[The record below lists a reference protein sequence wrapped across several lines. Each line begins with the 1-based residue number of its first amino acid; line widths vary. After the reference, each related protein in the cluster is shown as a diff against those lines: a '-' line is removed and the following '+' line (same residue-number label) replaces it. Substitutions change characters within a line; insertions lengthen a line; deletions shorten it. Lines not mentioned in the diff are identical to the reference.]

1 MYHAFR
7 SVISASLLCFVLLIS
22 SKQGL
27 AQTSKT
33 PQSIAF
39 YYGDI
44 DSTRELLSYERVVVS
59 PEQLSSAQL
68 QQLKSAK
75 TQVFAYLSLGEA
87 SEQLAPRFSSAVLG
101 YNDLW
106 QASIMDSSAEPWRQ
120 YLLTQAQQLRSAGY
134 DGFFLDTLDSYQLV
148 LDKAQFG
155 AQQNALISLIGEL
168 QTQGPVLLNRGFELY
183 QGLAQPPLAVVAE
196 SLFHSYDYQGKRYR
210 KQSKEDAQW
219 LTGQLQQVQASQ
231 IEAIVI
237 DYLPADDAQRLKAA
251 QQIAALGFTPYI
263 SDPMLY
269 QFGVST
275 RYPVR
280 RRVLGLYDSS
290 VNVKKQSECH
300 RFLATLIEYQGYVPQ
315 CIDIQGTALPKLD
328 WNRYAAAVFWLPQV
342 SYQQSSTRDAL
353 LQSLDTLPT
362 VLVGELPEQTS
373 LLARLGVK
381 QQGNY
386 RGVLQLDAAALKYPL
401 PKAQGEQY
409 PRYRWLDEQQ
419 TSQLSL
425 IDEQG
430 QQGIAVASSDWGGLW
445 LEPLTVQELPG
456 ERMRWPLDPFE
467 HLLPLLRLAPI
478 PSADITSES
487 GQRIVTAHI
496 DGDGF
501 PSRAW
506 LPGKPFAGA
515 SIYNNILRRSK
526 LPHTVS
532 VIEAEVA
539 KTGLYPELTPELEAI
554 ARDIFALD
562 NVEIASHT
570 FSHPFFWDPRIEA
583 KEKLYGDA
591 LAVPGYVLDYDRE
604 IFTSVRYINEHLA
617 PKDKR
622 VEVYLWSGAA
632 NPTAD
637 IIAKVAQL
645 GLYNVNGGNT
655 YVLTDNYSIA
665 QVTPHLNWY
674 KDAVQV
680 YAPVMNENLYTEL
693 WTENFSGFGRAIE
706 TFELLGEPRRLKPVS
721 VYYHMYSGVYP
732 ASLSALEKIYDW
744 VDKHPLTPLY
754 LSEYAHRARALYE
767 TGLAK
772 SINDE
777 AWYITSTGVKSMRID
792 KAQSPSGNSQGVA
805 GVNAGPDGNYVTL
818 SAVRARLELDAAD
831 TPFSGNLYLQGANG
845 VLEHWQQQG
854 GNIDISFMSHQP
866 LQARFAQARGC
877 RVQQHSGAPVTHKF
891 KGDQLILTSKHKGR
905 VRFTL
910 SCAGQPQGGKT
921 Q

>member
-1 MYHAFR
+1 M
-7 SVISASLLCFVLLIS
+7 LLIS
-22 SKQGL
+22 TKQGV
-27 AQTSKT
+27 AQTPQA

-59 PEQLSSAQL
+59 PEQLSAAQL
-68 QQLKSAK
+68 QQLKSAN

-87 SEQLAPRFSSAVLG
+87 DEQLAPRFSSAVLG
-101 YNDLW
+101 YNEQW
-106 QASIMDSSAEPWRQ
+106 QASIMDASAKSWRQ
-120 YLLTQAQQLRSAGY
+120 HLFTQAQQLRAAGF

-148 LDKAQFG
+148 LEQGQFN
-155 AQQNALISLIGEL
+155 AQQQALISLIDEL
-168 QTQGPVLLNRGFELY
+168 QVHGPILLNRGFELY
-183 QGLAQPPLAVVAE
+183 PHLAQPPLAVVAE
-196 SLFHSYDYQGKRYR
+196 SLFHSYDYQGKHYQ
-210 KQSKEDAQW
+210 KQSAEDTQW
-219 LTGQLQQVQASQ
+219 LMAQLQQVQASN
-231 IEAIVI
+231 IEVIVI
-237 DYLPADDAQRLKAA
+237 DYLPAEDAQRIKAA
-251 QQIAALGFTPYI
+251 QDIAVLGFTPYI

-315 CIDIQGTALPKLD
+315 CIDIHGPALPKLD

-342 SYQQSSTRDAL
+342 SYQQPSARDAL
-353 LQSLDTLPT
+353 LQSLDMLPT
-362 VLVGELPEQTS
+362 VLVGELPEQS
-373 LLARLGVK
+373 GLLARLGVQ

-386 RGVLQLDAAALKYPL
+386 RGAIQLEGATLKYPL
-401 PKAQGEQY
+401 PRAQGEQF
-409 PRYRWLDEQQ
+409 PRYRWQDETQKD
-419 TSQLSL
+419 QLSL

-430 QQGIAVASSDWGGLW
+430 QQGIGVAASQWGGLW

-456 ERMRWPLDPFE
+456 DRQRWPVDPFE
-467 HLLPLLRLAPI
+467 YLVPLLQLAPI

-515 SIYNNILRRSK
+515 SIYNNILRRSQ

-539 KTGLYPELTPELEAI
+539 KTGLYPELSPELEAI

-570 FSHPFFWDPRIEA
+570 FSHPFFWDPRIKA

-604 IFTSVRYINEHLA
+604 IFTSVRYINERLA
-617 PKDKR
+617 PKDKQ

-637 IIAKVAQL
+637 IIAKVDQL
-645 GLYNVNGGNT
+645 GLYNINGGNT
-655 YVLTDNYSIA
+655 YVLNDNYSIA

-674 KDAVQV
+674 EDAVQV

-732 ASLSALEKIYDW
+732 ASLDALEKIYDW

-767 TGLAK
+767 TGLAR
-772 SINDE
+772 SINDD
-777 AWYITSTGVKSMRID
+777 AWYITSTGVKSLRLH
-792 KAQSPSGNSQGVA
+792 KKQLPSGQSQGVV

-818 SAVRARLELDAAD
+818 SSRRARLEL
-831 TPFSGNLYLQGANG
+831 TQNSKPFSGDMYLQSANA
-845 VLEHWQQQG
+845 VLEHWQQEG
-854 GNIDISFMSHQP
+854 GKTDIIFMSHQP
-866 LQARFAQARGC
+866 LQAHFAQARGC
-877 RVQQHSGAPVTHKF
+877 RIQQHSGAPITQKHN
-891 KGDQLILTSKHKGR
+891 GDRLTLTSKQKGR

-910 SCAGQPQGGKT
+910 SCDTQPQGGKH
-921 Q
+921 